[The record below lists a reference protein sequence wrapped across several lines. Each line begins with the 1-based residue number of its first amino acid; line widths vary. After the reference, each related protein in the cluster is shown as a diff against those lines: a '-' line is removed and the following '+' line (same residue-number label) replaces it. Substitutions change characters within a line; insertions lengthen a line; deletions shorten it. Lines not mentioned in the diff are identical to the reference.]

1 MHFLIKKYKNYLY
14 FCIMEITTYLIDCVK
29 QKIPVAFAK
38 YGDGEQLAASGI
50 NGCNCDRD
58 PYTDKL
64 KNGIID
70 SFKYMVDHAQNSYIA
85 IWPFNDAIE
94 YWKQFVEKPI
104 RNVDYCAIIMAG
116 EKNEKKIDLLKAIK
130 ESQLKKIY
138 ICNPLMKRAKILLNI
153 DHMIHVP
160 LNNWVDSELENILDT
175 IKSIITAN
183 EQFIILTSAGMGAK
197 ILISELCKL
206 FPNNIYLDVGS
217 ALDQIC
223 TKKKSR
229 GYEPSYEQAIENLKD
244 IIPEDWDSPEYN
256 YIYNEAYY
264 NIGYHISS

>member
-1 MHFLIKKYKNYLY
+1 
-14 FCIMEITTYLIDCVK
+14 MEITTYLTDCVK

-264 NIGYHISS
+264 NIGYHVSS